1 MEIPSGEEV
10 ANAHRESEEL
20 AADAARHQWLDGLE
34 EEGRKQRE
42 SALAKELQV
51 TAASIGG
58 GRRRR

>member
-34 EEGRKQRE
+34 EEGRKQGRIME
-42 SALAKELQV
+42 I
-51 TAASIGG
+51 SIVRPKQCCSSQGA
-58 GRRRR
+58 